1 MQAQSKANQEAEEM
15 QVEEIGLEDAVVDE
29 SAKENPVQK
38 NISLLQRLSNAIQ
51 GKRGDKLS
59 TDEICKKFIRQQEEA
74 FSLVTQIS

>member
-1 MQAQSKANQEAEEM
+1 M

-59 TDEICKKFIRQQEEA
+59 TDEICKKFIQQQEEA